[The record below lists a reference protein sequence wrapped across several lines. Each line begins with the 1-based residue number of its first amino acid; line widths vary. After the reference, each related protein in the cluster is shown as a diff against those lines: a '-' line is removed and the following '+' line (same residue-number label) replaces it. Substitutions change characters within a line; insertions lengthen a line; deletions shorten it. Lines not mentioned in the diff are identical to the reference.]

1 MNEKDKPFAIIY
13 HTKNCQKC
21 RQTARMLNIKTE
33 LRLIDRANGDNSAII
48 DYMDS
53 QGMSSAPL
61 VRVYE
66 DSQLVDEWNDF
77 NISKIKETN
86 KRYDYEIFK

>member
-1 MNEKDKPFAIIY
+1 
-13 HTKNCQKC
+13 
-21 RQTARMLNIKTE
+21 
-33 LRLIDRANGDNSAII
+33 
-48 DYMDS
+48 MDIH
-53 QGMSSAPL
+53 GMSSAPL

>member
-1 MNEKDKPFAIIY
+1 
-13 HTKNCQKC
+13 
-21 RQTARMLNIKTE
+21 MLKIKTD
-33 LRLIDRANGDNSAII
+33 LRLIDRANKDNIDII
-48 DYMDS
+48 EYMDS

-61 VRVYE
+61 VRVFE

-86 KRYDYEIFK
+86 KRYDYEMFK